1 MYYNTNKAELIFRN
15 FISQS
20 FSQVIFRTKERGQM
34 TSIELRVRSIYD
46 SLSNAEKKVADY
58 FLNNIENV
66 FNKPIAQLAEE
77 AGVSKVAWVRFCKD
91 IGFDGLKDLK
101 KALFS
106 QMREKVDAPVAD
118 PFSDVRDVADTKS
131 LIDGIK
137 HNSIRAIQE
146 TAELLDP
153 DSLEEAAKALLN
165 AKSVRIFGVGASGMV
180 GQDLHSKLMRINK
193 NTYFAPDHHNQLT
206 YAASMTSQDVAVLIS
221 TSGTTSE
228 ILEILSLVRRCG
240 AHSIALTKYSKTP
253 LAMNADTVLYIST
266 PEITMR
272 SGAMSSRLAQ
282 LMMIDCLFTAVA
294 HMDYDTIAVSLEK
307 SHESIRSHRV
317 TGYTYRFE

>member
-1 MYYNTNKAELIFRN
+1 
-15 FISQS
+15 
-20 FSQVIFRTKERGQM
+20 M
-34 TSIELRVRSIYD
+34 TSIELRVRNIYD
-46 SLSNAEKKVADY
+46 SLSNAEKKIADY

-66 FNKPIAQLAEE
+66 FNKPIAQLAQE

-91 IGFDGLKDLK
+91 IGYDGLKDLK
-101 KALFS
+101 KALFA
-106 QMREKVDAPVAD
+106 QLREKVDETVAD
-118 PFSDVRDVADTKS
+118 PFSDIRDVVNTKS
-131 LIDGIK
+131 LIEGIK
-137 HNSIRAIQE
+137 YNSILAIQD

-153 DSLEEAAKALLN
+153 DTLETAAKAILN

-193 NTYFAPDHHNQLT
+193 TTYFGSDHHSQLT

-221 TSGTTSE
+221 MSGTTSE
-228 ILEILSLVRRCG
+228 ILEILSLVKQCG
-240 AHSIALTKYSKTP
+240 APTIALTKYSKTP
-253 LAMNADTVLYIST
+253 LALNADTVLYISS

-282 LMMIDCLFTAVA
+282 LMVIDALFTAVA
-294 HMDYDTIAVSLEK
+294 HMDYDSIAGILEK

-317 TGYTYRFE
+317 TSTTYHIE

>member
-1 MYYNTNKAELIFRN
+1 
-15 FISQS
+15 
-20 FSQVIFRTKERGQM
+20 M
-34 TSIELRVRSIYD
+34 TSIELRVQSIYD

-58 FLNNIENV
+58 FMSNVENV
-66 FNKPIAQLAEE
+66 FQKPIAQLAQE

-101 KALFS
+101 KALFA
-106 QMREKVDAPVAD
+106 QMREKTDVAVAD

-131 LIDGIK
+131 LIEGIK
-137 HNSIRAIQE
+137 LNSIRAIQD

-153 DSLEEAAKALLN
+153 DSLEEAAKAILG

-180 GQDLHSKLMRINK
+180 GQDLHSKLMRVNK
-193 NTYFAPDHHNQLT
+193 NSYFATDHHSQLT
-206 YAASMTSQDVAVLIS
+206 YAASMTPQDVAVLIS
-221 TSGTTSE
+221 MSGTTSE
-228 ILEILSLVRRCG
+228 VLEILSLVKRCG
-240 AHSIALTKYSKTP
+240 SPSIALTKYSKTP
-253 LAMNADTVLYIST
+253 LAANADTVLYIST

-282 LMMIDCLFTAVA
+282 LMVIDAVFTAVA

-307 SHESIRSHRV
+307 SHESIRAHRV
-317 TGYTYRFE
+317 TGSTCRFE